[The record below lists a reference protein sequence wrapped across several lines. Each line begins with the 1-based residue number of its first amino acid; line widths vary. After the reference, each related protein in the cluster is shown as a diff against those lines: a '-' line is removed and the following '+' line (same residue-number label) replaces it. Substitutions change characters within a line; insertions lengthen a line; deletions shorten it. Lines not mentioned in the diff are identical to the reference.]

1 MVIVLT
7 APFRW
12 NRVAF
17 NAGEVVDLPEAL
29 ALQLVDAGQAH
40 AFHPIAVETL
50 AVEGP
55 PANKLMTPKTKKYFT
70 QARANTKHVEQA
82 RATGATLEVA

>member
-1 MVIVLT
+1 MIVTLT

-17 NAGEVVDLPEAL
+17 NAGEVVDLPAAL
-29 ALQLVDAGQAH
+29 ALQLVEAGQAH
-40 AFHPIAVETL
+40 AYTPDLVGC

-55 PANKLMTPKTKKYFT
+55 PANKLMAPKTKKYFT
-70 QARANTKHVEQA
+70 GHTRQE
-82 RATGATLEVA
+82 TL